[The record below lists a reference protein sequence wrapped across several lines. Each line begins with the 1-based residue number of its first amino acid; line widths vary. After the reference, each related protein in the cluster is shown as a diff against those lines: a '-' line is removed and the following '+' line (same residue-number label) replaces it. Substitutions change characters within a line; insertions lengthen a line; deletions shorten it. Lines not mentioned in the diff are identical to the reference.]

1 MTTTSLQQITVPFHN
16 AELFLVEHNGQP
28 YTPMKPIV
36 EGMGLAWQTQ
46 HRKLT
51 QGYNQNGDTPTR
63 WGVSI
68 IEIPTLSGIQ
78 EMLCI
83 PLRKLFGWL
92 TTISPNKVKPELRET
107 VIKYQE
113 ECDDV
118 LWDYWTKGYAVNPRS
133 TKNDRVPLKNA
144 VNMLVAKSKFLNY
157 SDAYALVHHR
167 FNIKHL
173 DELTIDQLPKAIEY
187 VHQLIGEYIPKVE
200 HIDPE
205 LKAFE
210 LLASD
215 TTNKI
220 NNWIWSLQ
228 AEIERLKGNIPSYP
242 EFDRE
247 AITRAVVSR
256 MASMSRMLLTIDI
269 ATNKPQVQFIPNN
282 SWILDDESIA
292 KIIGDREGP
301 KKEVLP
307 DIVQAAMK
315 RLIK

>member
-36 EGMGLAWQTQ
+36 DGMGLDWKSQFV
-46 HRKLT
+46 KLKQRFAST
-51 QGYNQNGDTPTR
+51 
-63 WGVSI
+63 VV
-68 IEIPTLSGIQ
+68 EITIVANDGKERLMTCLPV
-78 EMLCI
+78 
-83 PLRKLFGWL
+83 RKLFGWL
-92 TTISPNKVKPELRET
+92 MTISPNKVKPELRET

-118 LWDYWTKGYAVNPRS
+118 LWDYWTKGQAVNPRS

-187 VHQLIGEYIPKVE
+187 VHQLIGEYVPKVE
-200 HIDPE
+200 YIDPE

-220 NNWIWSLQ
+220 NDWIWSLQ
-228 AEIERLKGNIPSYP
+228 AEIKRLKGNIPSYP
-242 EFDRE
+242 NFDRE

-269 ATNKPQVQFIPNN
+269 STNKPKVQFIPNN